1 VTSNENKK
9 DNSKLLLL
17 ILENIKF
24 SSELFWLAYQKAIKL
39 LNDTERNELNN
50 WIYKNGINRKVIIK

>member
-1 VTSNENKK
+1 MTSNENKK